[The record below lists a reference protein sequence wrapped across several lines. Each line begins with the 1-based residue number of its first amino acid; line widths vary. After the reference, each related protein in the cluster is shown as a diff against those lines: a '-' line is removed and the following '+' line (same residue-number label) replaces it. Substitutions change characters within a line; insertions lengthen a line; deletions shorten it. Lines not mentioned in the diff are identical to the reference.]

1 MRLQF
6 KALNQ
11 LTDSLGGSNRCFE
24 QLTGLIF
31 TGYRKDT
38 SPTELFT
45 TKLRARATEDRYAI
59 WSIKFEISCPR
70 VVRLVSFY
78 DRE

>member
-11 LTDSLGGSNRCFE
+11 LTDSSGGFNGCFE

-31 TGYRKDT
+31 TGYKMDA
-38 SPTELFT
+38 SHTELFA
-45 TKLRARATEDRYAI
+45 TKLRARTTEARYAT
-59 WSIKFEISCPR
+59 WSIRFEI
-70 VVRLVSFY
+70 
-78 DRE
+78 RE